1 VVIFLAG
8 LVIRATWPEF
18 VAATPTLSYTLPML
32 LTRLGIGVAATLAG
46 GAIAAS
52 IAKQSNAAL
61 FAGIVLVVL
70 FVPIHAR
77 LWDKFPIWYH
87 AFFLLSLVPLSILG
101 GRLVAGAG
109 AANEVK
115 AAT

>member
-1 VVIFLAG
+1 M
-8 LVIRATWPEF
+8 
-18 VAATPTLSYTLPML
+18 AA
-32 LTRLGIGVAATLAG
+32 A
-46 GAIAAS
+46 

-70 FVPIHAR
+70 FIPIHTK

-87 AFFLLSLVPLSILG
+87 AFFLLSLVPLSTLG
-101 GRLVAGAG
+101 GRLIAGAG
-109 AANEVK
+109 TANEVK